1 MAELDAEMSNNL
13 ISWQRNG
20 SMRTVYEF
28 YKLDSEMRQEVLKY
42 IKEFQLYEQLTVN
55 GTQYLLV
62 HGSLAITC
70 RIKK

>member
-1 MAELDAEMSNNL
+1 MSNNL

-62 HGSLAITC
+62 HGALAITC

>member
-62 HGSLAITC
+62 HGALAITC